1 MSQLTSGFTGRRV
14 MITAAASGIGR
25 TIAERFHA
33 AGARVFV
40 CDVDEDAIAD
50 LGRAV
55 PDIGSAVADVS
66 DSGQIDTWFDLA
78 LAELGGLD
86 VLVNNAGVAGPAGPI
101 EALSPTDWARTIDV
115 NLNGVFHCVR
125 RAVPVLKGQR
135 GGAIV
140 NIASTA
146 GLHGYPLRTPYA
158 ASKWAV
164 VGLTKSL
171 AMELGEHGVRVN
183 AICPGSVDGDR
194 IERVIAAESA
204 ARGVDPGEVREAFL
218 RQVSMRTFVT
228 RNDVADLVLFVCSDA
243 AAKVSGQALAVDG
256 HTESLTS

>member
-1 MSQLTSGFTGRRV
+1 MPGMTPSFMGRRV

-25 TIAERFHA
+25 TIAESFHA
-33 AGARVFV
+33 EGARVFV
-40 CDVDEDAIAD
+40 CDVDPEAVAKLD
-50 LGRAV
+50 LDV
-55 PDIGSAVADVS
+55 PGITSTVADVR
-66 DSGQIDTWFDLA
+66 DHGQVDAWFDAA
-78 LAELGGLD
+78 LGELGGLD

-101 EALSPTDWARTIDV
+101 ETMSPSDWARTIEV
-115 NLNGVFHCVR
+115 NLGGAFHCVR
-125 RAVPVLKGQR
+125 RAVPVFKWQR
-135 GGAIV
+135 SGAIV

-158 ASKWAV
+158 ASKWAL

-183 AICPGSVDGDR
+183 AVCPGSVDGER
-194 IERVIAAESA
+194 IERVIAAESS
-204 ARGVDPGEVREAFL
+204 ARGVEPEAVREAFL

-228 RNDVADLVLFVCSDA
+228 PEDVAGLVLFVCSDA
-243 AAKVSGQALAVDG
+243 AAKISGQALAVDG